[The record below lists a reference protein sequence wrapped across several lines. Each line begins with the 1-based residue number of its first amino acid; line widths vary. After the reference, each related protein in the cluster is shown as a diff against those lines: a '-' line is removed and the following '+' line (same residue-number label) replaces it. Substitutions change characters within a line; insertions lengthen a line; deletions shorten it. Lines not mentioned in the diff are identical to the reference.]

1 MSDRHD
7 SLIAATHVI
16 QAKRRAAEDEKG
28 VGTIGTVDLRPGIIT
43 AVPGECDI
51 GLDMRHPDKEAL
63 ARMLSSVKQSTND
76 AAKDGIT
83 VSWETLWQIDPIP
96 FDKRLI
102 EFADEVLR
110 NLTDQSPHLVSGAL
124 HDAAEA
130 AKAGVPTVM
139 LFVQSLR
146 GISHN
151 KAEDTK
157 PEHLELAVKALNGL
171 TSLAM
176 KSVAVN

>member
-1 MSDRHD
+1 LETGARRRRP
-7 SLIAATHVI
+7 T
-16 QAKRRAAEDEKG
+16 AKRAQNGAFFTLAWKARRE
-28 VGTIGTVDLRPGIIT
+28 T
-43 AVPGECDI
+43 A
-51 GLDMRHPDKEAL
+51 L
-63 ARMLSSVKQSTND
+63 
-76 AAKDGIT
+76 
-83 VSWETLWQIDPIP
+83 
-96 FDKRLI
+96 